1 MKKMLRRVVFSLY
14 YFFYGRYYSLRFDK
28 SYKTG
33 ELSYLSK
40 DDYLVWKSSM
50 LSMMKEYCSAGYN
63 KKVKEILQAF
73 CNSKFDIIRRRLAT
87 AEHSP
92 IVVLCVKDDLSRIQM
107 LVHHYRSIGVQRF
120 AILDNNSSDGTFE
133 WLFEQQD
140 IDLYRCAS
148 PYRTDIKE
156 GWINRIISYYGFD
169 RWYIITDSDE
179 LVVYEGMENHALD
192 EVIMFAESNG
202 IKRIKGLTLDT
213 YSDAGLYRNSDNI
226 RDDYCWIDSDSYFDE
241 IQVAGKTQVVR
252 YYGGPRYRVMG
263 IHLPL
268 EKHPLVYFEVGTVSD
283 NAHYQYP
290 HEVALSAPCHFG
302 ILHYKFID
310 KDLEEYRRRASSS
323 SGYYARGEHYRQY
336 LAAANGGEGLSFMY
350 EGSVKYFDS
359 SVLGS
364 IPYVQPIP
372 FGAEVER
379 A

>member
-1 MKKMLRRVVFSLY
+1 MKKMIRRVVFSLY
-14 YFFYGRYYSLRFDK
+14 YFYYCRYYSLRFDK

-40 DDYLVWKSSM
+40 DDYLIWKSSM
-50 LSMMKEYCSAGYN
+50 IGMMKEFDATGYIR
-63 KKVKEILQAF
+63 KIKEIPQAF
-73 CNSKFDIIRRRLAT
+73 CDSKFEIIRRRLAT
-87 AEHSP
+87 AEFSP

-148 PYRTDIKE
+148 PYGNLVKE

-169 RWYIITDSDE
+169 RWYIVTDSDE
-179 LVVYEGMENHALD
+179 LIVYEGIEQHNID
-192 EVIMFAESNG
+192 EVITFAERND
-202 IKRIKGLTLDT
+202 IKRIQGLTLDA
-213 YSDAGLYRNSDNI
+213 YSDSGLYGSSDNI
-226 RDDYCWIDSDSYFDE
+226 RDDYCWIDSDGYYDD
-241 IQVAGKTQVVR
+241 IWTVGKTQIVR

-263 IHLPL
+263 SKVVLS
-268 EKHPLVYFEVGTVSD
+268 KCPLVYFEAGTVSD

-290 HEVALSAPCHFG
+290 HDVALSAPFHFG

-310 KDLEEYRRRASSS
+310 KDLEEYKRRASLN
-323 SGYYARGEHYRQY
+323 SGYHANGGLYRQY
-336 LAAANGGEGLSFMY
+336 LAAADGSEGLSFMY
-350 EGSVKYFDS
+350 DGSVKYFDS
-359 SVLGS
+359 SVLGR
-364 IPYVQPIP
+364 IPYIQPIP
-372 FGAEVER
+372 FDAEVER